1 MKIVIIGGVAAGA
14 KAAAKSRRMLADA
27 EINLYTQDTHV
38 SYSSCGLPYFIEGNF
53 DDYKMLLVR
62 SPEEFEDQGVH
73 IHLQNK
79 VIKIIPEYKQ
89 ILVEDMVNKKL
100 FLVDYDKLI
109 IATGARPFIPNI
121 ENINLKNIFT
131 LRTIEDGIA
140 IKEKMKTSKRVAIIG
155 GGYIGIELLEAF
167 VKQGLFVELL
177 EASPYLMP
185 TLDTDMSH
193 VLKNSLESIRNN
205 RFNIYTGELVT
216 RFLGDNSGIKKVVT
230 ASGLELDVDMAI
242 IASGVKPNVEIASDA
257 GIKLGKTGAIAT
269 DCTMKTNIDDIY
281 ACGDCVEENL
291 LITNTPIWMPL
302 GSNANKEGRCAAI
315 NACGEY
321 DCFEGILGSAVTR
334 CLDFTISMTGLNER
348 DAAKLGFDP
357 VSTTVTKSDMV
368 GYMPEAGVL
377 TLKLVADK
385 KTKKLIGGQA
395 IGPVG
400 ADKRINTLT
409 SAIIAQMTVKDF
421 VGNDLTYAPPYSPT
435 IDPLLNAAES
445 LLKKLN

>member
-38 SYSSCGLPYFIEGNF
+38 SYSTCGLPYFIEGNF

-62 SPEEFEDQGVH
+62 SPEEFEEQGIH
-73 IHLQNK
+73 IHLQNR
-79 VIKIIPEYKQ
+79 VIKILSEYKQ
-89 ILVEDMVNKKL
+89 ILVEDLVNKKV

-140 IKEKMKTSKRVAIIG
+140 IKEKMKTSKKVAIIG

-177 EASPYLMP
+177 EVSPYLMP
-185 TLDTDMSH
+185 ALDTDMSH
-193 VLKNSLESIRNN
+193 ILKNSLEAIRKN

-216 RFLGDNSGIKKVVT
+216 RFLGDNNGIKHVVT
-230 ASGLELDVDMAI
+230 ASGLELDIDMAI

-257 GIKLGKTGAIAT
+257 GVKLGKTGAIKT
-269 DCTMKTNIDDIY
+269 DCTMKTNIEDIY

-315 NACGEY
+315 NVCGGN

-334 CLDFTISMTGLNER
+334 CLDFTVSMTGVNER
-348 DAAKLGFDP
+348 DASKLGFEP
-357 VSTTVTKSDMV
+357 VSVTVTKHDMV

-385 KTKKLIGGQA
+385 ISKKLIGGQA

-409 SAIIAQMTVKDF
+409 TAIKAKMTVKDF

-435 IDPLLNAAES
+435 IDPLLNAAEN
-445 LLKKLN
+445 LLKKL